1 MIDKQGYKR
10 KKSKTNE
17 DGPPC
22 FSMPLT
28 ERQQLAYLLSMTAR
42 ESQGARKAA
51 DDSEE
56 VIDSTKHI
64 KKSRL
69 SPTSRVNRS
78 VNKNGETQL
87 HLAATKG
94 DVESVKRLLK
104 LDADVNVKD
113 NAREFSILWY
123 FYWIGPTD
131 FRGCCYKLTPVRPSI
146 ILAVCMVFFGLF
158 SKKLCISVEHNRAHC
173 LSQMLFLK
181 KVLIPDYRR

>member
-1 MIDKQGYKR
+1 MQSSGRWKQINGHNSMIDKQGYKR
-10 KKSKTNE
+10 KKQKANE
-17 DGPPC
+17 DGAPC

-28 ERQQLAYLLSMTAR
+28 ERQQLAYLLSMTAK
-42 ESQGARKAA
+42 ESQGSRKAT
-51 DDSEE
+51 DSAEE
-56 VIDSTKHI
+56 APESTKPI

-113 NAREFSILWY
+113 NAQWTPLHEA
-123 FYWIGPTD
+123 
-131 FRGCCYKLTPVRPSI
+131 CCHGHYKIAKMLLRAGAEVSAEGLDGDTP
-146 ILAVCMVFFGLF
+146 L
-158 SKKLCISVEHNRAHC
+158 H
-173 LSQMLFLK
+173 
-181 KVLIPDYRR
+181 